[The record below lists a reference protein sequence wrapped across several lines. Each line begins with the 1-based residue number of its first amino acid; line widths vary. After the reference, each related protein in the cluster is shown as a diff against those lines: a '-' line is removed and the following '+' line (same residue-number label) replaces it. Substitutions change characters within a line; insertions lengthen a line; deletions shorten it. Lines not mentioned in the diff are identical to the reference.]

1 MEGEARSCTC
11 HPDDAP
17 VPCQRGYALSV
28 CKARA
33 ALRDRAIER
42 HRLNPGTE
50 LLDAAIDVALEE
62 AAKVCDDYPKRD
74 PAEDGNGYWAAEECA
89 AAIRA
94 LITPG
99 KEEREG

>member
-1 MEGEARSCTC
+1 MASDPRSCTC

-33 ALRDRAIER
+33 ALREKVATICGG
-42 HRLNPGTE
+42 NYI
-50 LLDAAIDVALEE
+50 AAD
-62 AAKVCDDYPKRD
+62 
-74 PAEDGNGYWAAEECA
+74 

-94 LITPG
+94 LITLG